1 MTRRPLPVIT
11 RRWMSIA
18 LLLMLAVALWVALT
32 R

>member
-1 MTRRPLPVIT
+1 MTRRPLPVLT

-18 LLLMLAVALWVALT
+18 LLLMLAVAIWVALT